1 MSTSTPSTK
10 GSSGRLWESLASL
23 YRNRWLAGYFVQR
36 ELFKST
42 KGSFL
47 GVAWLLLTPLL
58 MVVLYTLIFSQVI
71 GMRFREVD
79 SVTNFGLYLFCGLIP
94 FLAYSDT
101 LNQSVSSIRG
111 NSTLVQKLVFPAE
124 ILPLTPTVAAL
135 ISQFFSLAALV
146 PIALVLGNPISWTIA
161 LLPMILVPQLLFMLG
176 LGYFAAVVGT
186 YLPDVKESLRAL
198 VRATFFATPIIW
210 PPERAYEAG
219 LGFLVEYNPLAILVE
234 SYRNLILD
242 GVVPG
247 MGFLGFTAF
256 SGVLCTVGF
265 LLFVKVKKNFG
276 DLI

>member
-1 MSTSTPSTK
+1 LATSTQ
-10 GSSGRLWESLASL
+10 GSFGRLWESLASL
-23 YRNRWLAGYFVQR
+23 YQNRWLAGYFVQR

-101 LNQSVSSIRG
+101 LNQSVSSIRS

-186 YLPDVKESLRAL
+186 YLPDIKESLRAL

-210 PPERAYEAG
+210 PPEQAYEAG

-256 SGVLCTVGF
+256 SGVLCMVGF

>member
-1 MSTSTPSTK
+1 MSTSTPSTQ
-10 GSSGRLWESLASL
+10 GSFGRLWESLASL
-23 YRNRWLAGYFVQR
+23 YQNRWLAGYFVQR

-101 LNQSVSSIRG
+101 LNQSVSSIRS

-186 YLPDVKESLRAL
+186 YLPDIKESLRAL

-256 SGVLCTVGF
+256 SGVLCMVGF

>member
-1 MSTSTPSTK
+1 
-10 GSSGRLWESLASL
+10 LESLASL
-23 YRNRWLAGYFVQR
+23 YQHRWLAGYFVQR

-101 LNQSVSSIRG
+101 LNQSVSSIRS

-186 YLPDVKESLRAL
+186 YLPDIKESLRAL

-210 PPERAYEAG
+210 PPEQAYEAG

-256 SGVLCTVGF
+256 SGVLCMVGF